1 MNNVGVSFIRLGCY
15 EEATAMPSD
24 AKDCLNDH
32 PLDIQKEKLTSA
44 AVRNLPLNTRFYD
57 LDESLVGV
65 ESNGYEITISWQRR
79 TC

>member
-15 EEATAMPSD
+15 EEATAMLSD

-65 ESNGYEITISWQRR
+65 ETNGHRLLSVWQRR
-79 TC
+79 T